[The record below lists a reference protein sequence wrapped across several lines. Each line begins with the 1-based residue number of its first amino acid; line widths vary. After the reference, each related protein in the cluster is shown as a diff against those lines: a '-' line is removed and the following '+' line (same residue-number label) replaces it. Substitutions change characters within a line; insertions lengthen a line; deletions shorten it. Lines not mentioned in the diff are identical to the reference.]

1 MTAKKPAWWALQKI
15 SFKRSWYRLIGRH
28 DQSLI
33 LAFRKQRLENKQQ
46 DDLDSECEGRSK

>member
-1 MTAKKPAWWALQKI
+1 MTAKKPVWWALQKI

-46 DDLDSECEGRSK
+46 DDLDSECEGRPK